1 MKQLETVYSF
11 LKERYKDNEPIF
23 LSDLS
28 IAGMKEVAVRQQLKK
43 LVEEGRLKRFD
54 TGIYFIPKKSMFKS
68 GSTLSVDEV
77 IRKKYIVDGNG
88 RCGYVC
94 GILLANKL
102 GLTTQVP
109 MAYEVCSNK
118 ATTNYRDTQIAVIPV
133 IHIKP
138 YVEVNTNKARALQFL
153 DLMREVI
160 DISELEGNELTD
172 RLIDYL
178 KKKNMGFESL
188 KPYLKFYPDKIYK
201 NMYEAG
207 LLNGM
212 VT

>member
-1 MKQLETVYSF
+1 M
-11 LKERYKDNEPIF
+11 
-23 LSDLS
+23 
-28 IAGMKEVAVRQQLKK
+28 
-43 LVEEGRLKRFD
+43 
-54 TGIYFIPKKSMFKS
+54 
-68 GSTLSVDEV
+68 
-77 IRKKYIVDGNG
+77 
-88 RCGYVC
+88 
-94 GILLANKL
+94 
-102 GLTTQVP
+102 
-109 MAYEVCSNK
+109 
-118 ATTNYRDTQIAVIPV
+118 
-133 IHIKP
+133 
-138 YVEVNTNKARALQFL
+138 NTNNASALQFL